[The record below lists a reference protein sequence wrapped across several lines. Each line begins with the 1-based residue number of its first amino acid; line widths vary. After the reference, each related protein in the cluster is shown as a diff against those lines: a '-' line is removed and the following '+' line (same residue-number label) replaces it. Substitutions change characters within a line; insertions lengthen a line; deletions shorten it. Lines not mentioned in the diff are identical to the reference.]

1 MARRHD
7 DHERART
14 GAVAPRRAARAA
26 RADAPAPARSRAGA
40 RLDRRRIERLLDR
53 FPTLEILVVGD
64 VVLDEY
70 LIGDVSRISP
80 EAPVP
85 VVHVRREATALGGA
99 GNVVRNV
106 VALGGRC
113 RLCSC
118 IGRDADGDEVMRLLA
133 ALGVPGD
140 GVLRVAGRPT
150 TRKSR
155 VVAQS
160 QQIVR
165 VDRETH
171 EPLAKSAAKALAEAV
186 RGAAA
191 TADGAILEDYGKGL
205 FTRATIRTTMQILA
219 DAGVP
224 VAVDPKDELAPF
236 RGAELVK
243 PNLREA
249 ALLAGARDATP
260 RDLPRIAARLRAK
273 LGGAKLAITRGA
285 DGIQLFEGTDP
296 GEGVHVAAPRR
307 EVFDVQGA
315 GDTTIAALALAL
327 RAGATLR
334 EAAVVANAAAAT
346 VVAKVGTATAS
357 RDEVRAQLADA
368 IAVAEA
374 SA

>member
-1 MARRHD
+1 LARRD
-7 DHERART
+7 DEPGRRR
-14 GAVAPRRAARAA
+14 GAAS
-26 RADAPAPARSRAGA
+26 RSA
-40 RLDRRRIERLLDR
+40 RLDRRRIEGFLRR
-53 FPTLEILVVGD
+53 FSSLEILVVGD

-99 GNVVRNV
+99 GNVVRNI
-106 VALGGRC
+106 VALGARC

-118 IGRDADGDEVMRLLA
+118 VGDDADGREVLRLLA
-133 ALGVPGD
+133 ELGVPSD
-140 GVLRVAGRPT
+140 GVLRVEGRPT

-155 VVAQS
+155 VVAQT

-171 EPLAKSAAKALAEAV
+171 EPVSKAVAASLAEAV
-186 RGAAA
+186 RRAAA

-205 FTRATIRTTMQILA
+205 FTRATIQKTMQLLA
-219 DAGVP
+219 SAGVP
-224 VAVDPKDELAPF
+224 IAVDPKSELAAF

-249 ALLAGARDATP
+249 AELAGIRSAEP
-260 RDLPRIAARLRAK
+260 RDLARIAARLRAK
-273 LGGAKLAITRGA
+273 LGGSALAITRGA
-285 DGIQLFEGTDP
+285 EGMQLFEGANA
-296 GEGVHVAAPRR
+296 GEGVHVRAPKR

-315 GDTTIAALALAL
+315 GDTTIAALVLAL

-334 EAAVVANAAAAT
+334 EAAVVANAAAGI
-346 VVAKVGTATAS
+346 VVEKVGTATAT
-357 RDEVRAQLADA
+357 RDELRAHLAEA
-368 IAVAEA
+368 IAIAEA
-374 SA
+374 GS